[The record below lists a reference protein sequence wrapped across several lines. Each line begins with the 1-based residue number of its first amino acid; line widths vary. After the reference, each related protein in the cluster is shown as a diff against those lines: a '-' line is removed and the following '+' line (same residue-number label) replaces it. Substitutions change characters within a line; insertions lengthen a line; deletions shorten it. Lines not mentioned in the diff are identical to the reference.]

1 MIVGFSLCSQTVHDT
16 VVYKIPQFAYNKVNT
31 GMDSV
36 RKQYERQPKCVSIES
51 FISFSEFLRVIFVF
65 DLRVSKES
73 QPS

>member
-1 MIVGFSLCSQTVHDT
+1 
-16 VVYKIPQFAYNKVNT
+16 
-31 GMDSV
+31 MDSV
-36 RKQYERQPKCVSIES
+36 RKQHERQPKCVSIES

>member
-1 MIVGFSLCSQTVHDT
+1 
-16 VVYKIPQFAYNKVNT
+16 
-31 GMDSV
+31 MDSV

-51 FISFSEFLRVIFVF
+51 FILFSYFLRVIFVF